1 MILQDTTHGLNN
13 IAQNF
18 AAALIYALLGILLF
32 VIGFWIFDKLTPGS
46 LWKEL
51 LEDENVA
58 LGVLMAGVAI
68 AIAIIIA
75 AAIL

>member
-1 MILQDTTHGLNN
+1 MTVFDNLGS
-13 IAQNF
+13 NF
-18 AAALIYALLGILLF
+18 VAAVVFALLGVILF
-32 VIGFWIFDKLTPGS
+32 VVGFMIFDKITPGS

-51 LEDENVA
+51 LEDQNTA

-75 AAIL
+75 AAIH

>member
-1 MILQDTTHGLNN
+1 MTDALMNLSS
-13 IAQNF
+13 NF
-18 AAALIYALLGILLF
+18 LAALIFALLGIVLF
-32 VIGFWIFDKLTPGS
+32 VVGFWIFDRLTPGS

-51 LEDENVA
+51 LEDQNTA

-75 AAIL
+75 AAIH

>member
-1 MILQDTTHGLNN
+1 MILQDTTHGLTN

-18 AAALIYALLGILLF
+18 AAALVYALLGILLF
-32 VIGFWIFDKLTPGS
+32 VIGFWIFDRLTPGS

-51 LEDENVA
+51 LEDQNTA
-58 LGVLMAGVAI
+58 LGILMAGVAI

-75 AAIL
+75 AAIA

>member
-1 MILQDTTHGLNN
+1 MTVFDNLGS
-13 IAQNF
+13 NF
-18 AAALIYALLGILLF
+18 LSAVVFALLGVVLF
-32 VIGFWIFDKLTPGS
+32 VVGFMIFDKITPGS

-51 LEDENVA
+51 LEDQNTA

-75 AAIL
+75 AAIH

>member
-1 MILQDTTHGLNN
+1 MTVFANLGSNF
-13 IAQNF
+13 IAAVVF
-18 AAALIYALLGILLF
+18 ALLGVVLF
-32 VIGFWIFDKLTPGS
+32 VVGFMIFDKITPGS

-51 LEDENVA
+51 LEDQNTA

-75 AAIL
+75 AAIH